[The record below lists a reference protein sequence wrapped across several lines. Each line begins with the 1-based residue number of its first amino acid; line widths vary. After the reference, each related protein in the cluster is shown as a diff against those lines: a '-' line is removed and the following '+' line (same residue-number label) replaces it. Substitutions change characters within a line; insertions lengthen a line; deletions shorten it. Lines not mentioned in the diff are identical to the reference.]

1 MRHICEA
8 VIAVY
13 AQLGACSSYIWTAC
27 PCSKNLL
34 RVCFIAVVIGKK
46 DSCSQAPAQLSV
58 AGNTYQCHKVL
69 GPPLDWAPS
78 PGPNLL
84 VKWDPHHE
92 IGPPPPPFG
101 VGFTLHQHVSMPIS
115 MLHGRGQ
122 EGNLIY
128 R

>member
-34 RVCFIAVVIGKK
+34 RARFIAVVIGKK

-92 IGPPPPPFG
+92 IGPPPLPLLVLALRSIG
-101 VGFTLHQHVSMPIS
+101 TCQCQYLCFT
-115 MLHGRGQ
+115 
-122 EGNLIY
+122 EGAKKEI
-128 R
+128 